1 MKKTVSL
8 LLTAALLLS
17 AFLLVSCGGKTPSQV
32 LTDELEKL
40 RSGEIFEDGNA
51 SLSNEDMEMQK
62 RIYENMK
69 YTVGEEKISGDTA
82 AVALEITVVDMQAV
96 FTKYL
101 TEAVAH
107 MGEDNWDADGKVM
120 LDMLAAS
127 DAPTA
132 TQNVTVNMIKTDG
145 NWTIAEENNDDF
157 LNAVSGGLFGYLSGV
172 ESDPEN

>member
-62 RIYENMK
+62 RIYESMK

-82 AVALEITVVDMQAV
+82 TVALEITVVDMQAA
-96 FTKYL
+96 FIKYI
-101 TEAVAH
+101 TEAAAH
-107 MGEDNWDADGKVM
+107 KDEDNWDADGKVM
-120 LDMLAAS
+120 LDILSAPDAAS
-127 DAPTA
+127 VTK
-132 TQNVTVNMIKTDG
+132 NVTVSMVKADG
-145 NWTIAEENNDDF
+145 RWTIAEENNDDF
-157 LNAVSGGLFGYLSGV
+157 LNAVSGGLFGYLSEAG
-172 ESDPEN
+172 SDSEK